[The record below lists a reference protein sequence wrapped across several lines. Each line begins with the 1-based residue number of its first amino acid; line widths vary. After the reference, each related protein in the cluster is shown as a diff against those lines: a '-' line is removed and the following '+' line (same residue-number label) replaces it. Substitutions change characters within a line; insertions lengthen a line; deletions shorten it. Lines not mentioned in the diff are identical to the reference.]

1 MPLKP
6 SKLIDRIKTVSL
18 YGFGQGIPLLTQ
30 LVISLV
36 VIKQYSVVL
45 WGEYVELLLWVNFI
59 ALFSYF
65 GNKTFLLK
73 TFSETPAKIYSAW
86 ASNFVSR
93 VLLFIL
99 SGLLIFAIPL
109 FAEHRLLVLLWAFFL
124 FYNQSFEVLILYQ
137 RDFKFNL
144 ITELTR
150 NIIITLIIFLF
161 IGEFNLETLL
171 YIIIGGLFIKS
182 VFYTAFYFRNI
193 TDATI
198 SLDIK
203 SLKRSIPFFIPMVLG
218 TIRTKIDSYYGTI
231 YFTKTDLSQYQIFI
245 GLVTLIQMGASYA
258 INPFL
263 KTFYRISN
271 QTRDRIEKQFYG
283 AGIILGVIFIGII
296 YLVIEYLYEFHFSK
310 SSYLL
315 AYLFIATLFVHLILI
330 NQFYKENKQ
339 MQVVVIIGITA
350 AVQIVMGY
358 FVIKTHQTEGALAI
372 KTLGQWAMII
382 ALLLFRKKIL
392 KKPIFD

>member
-1 MPLKP
+1 MQTKPTKLLDRLKTI
-6 SKLIDRIKTVSL
+6 ST
-18 YGFGQGIPLLTQ
+18 YGLGQSVPFLTQ
-30 LVISLV
+30 LVISLI
-36 VIKQYSVVL
+36 VIKRYSVAL

-73 TFSETPAKIYSAW
+73 TFSEIPAKIYSAW
-86 ASNFVSR
+86 ASNFFTRS
-93 VLLFIL
+93 LLFIL
-99 SGLLIFAIPL
+99 SGILIFAVPL
-109 FAEHRLLVLLWAFFL
+109 FAEHRLLVLLWAFLL

-144 ITELTR
+144 LTELTR
-150 NIIITLIIFLF
+150 NAAVVLSILLF
-161 IGEFNLETLL
+161 TGEFKLETLL
-171 YIIIGGLFIKS
+171 YLIIGGLFIKS
-182 VFYTAFYFRNI
+182 IFYTILYFRSI
-193 TDATI
+193 KGTTI

-245 GLVTLIQMGASYA
+245 SLVTLIQMGASYA

-271 QTRDRIEKQFYG
+271 LTRHKIEKQFYG
-283 AGIILGVIFIGII
+283 LGIAFGVLFIGGI
-296 YLVIEYLYEFHFSK
+296 YLLIEYLYGFNFSK
-310 SSYLL
+310 LSYLL

-339 MQVVVIIGITA
+339 MQVAVVIGITA
-350 AVQIVMGY
+350 AAQIILGY

-382 ALLLFRKKIL
+382 ALLFLRKKIV
-392 KKPIFD
+392 KPTRS